1 MPDRIGPFAY
11 AHWVWLPV
19 ADLASKYDIVTGEGF
34 PHKVFFSLTTFI
46 RDATISTLL

>member
-1 MPDRIGPFAY
+1 MPDRIGPLAY

-19 ADLASKYDIVTGEGF
+19 TDLANKYDIVTAEGF
-34 PHKVFFSLTTFI
+34 PHRGLSLSHVI